1 MPFNLFAVA
10 IATIVALSTG
20 DIGARAQ
27 STDTAAEFAILMDA
41 DTGAILFEKNAAV
54 PTAPASMSKL
64 MTLYMVFERLRDGSL
79 TLEDTFPVSE
89 KAWRMGGS
97 KMFVGVNT
105 RIKIDDLLHGIIVQ
119 SGNDACIVVAEGL
132 ASSEEAFAEAMTR
145 RARDMGLTAST
156 FRNSTGW
163 PDPEHLMSVRDIA
176 LLSRRIIREFPQFYS
191 YFHQTEF
198 TYNGI
203 RQGNRNPLLYG
214 YNGADGLK
222 TGHTEQ
228 SGYGLAASAVRGDR
242 RLILVVN
249 GLESVNA
256 RAQETERLLD
266 WGFREFGNYALF
278 RAGETVESAPVWL
291 GREATVPM
299 IVDRD
304 IKLTLA
310 RRARRDLRVSLAYT
324 TPIAAPVVAGQPI
337 AEMRIE
343 APGAAPLDVPLVA
356 ANGVDRLGTFGRLS
370 AAFKYLLWGGAQ

>member
-10 IATIVALSTG
+10 IATIAALSTG

-278 RAGETVESAPVWL
+278 MAGETVESAPVWL

>member
-10 IATIVALSTG
+10 IATIAALSTG

>member
-10 IATIVALSTG
+10 IATIAALSTG

-324 TPIAAPVVAGQPI
+324 TPITAPVVAGQPI

-370 AAFKYLLWGGAQ
+370 AALKYLLWGGAQ